1 MNFMLILYGIIPHG
15 CLYHL
20 EKNSINIPYT
30 QDMKAKYEAI
40 PESERTVAHTGPLS

>member
-1 MNFMLILYGIIPHG
+1 MAAYITW
-15 CLYHL
+15 
-20 EKNSINIPYT
+20 KKKSINIPYT